1 MINIVQRKATA
12 GAVNL
17 TSDFDD
23 IAINGMKN
31 LSATLKALIFGFHED
46 KTSGTAVLQGLR
58 VSIDSNA
65 KKIFVSSGVAV
76 TKVGVYPFF
85 VNTTAEKELT
95 PEEMNGIGED
105 GKYLVLRPE
114 VKTLDTQEKR
124 LVKTPEGTYEEQAVY
139 SEQSLQYTIELV
151 NTPQNND
158 LTFGKIDSNLNY
170 TEDDD
175 YPILRLSRTLDGVTD
190 FLDTATNNANKDSL
204 MLRDENG
211 RAKIANPS
219 ANDDIAN
226 KVYVDNCINTEK
238 TAREN
243 ADSTLQSNIDKEIS
257 ARQAH
262 EARQDNPHAVTKA
275 QVGLGNC
282 DNTADKDKQVATATK
297 LTTNAGSVTKPV
309 YFSDGKPVAG
319 TYTLGNACSK
329 NVKSATSTTHCNYS
343 TDKEKIPDMSMLAFW
358 TGAYGS
364 DNKSNLAY
372 CAKGAF
378 GDAATK
384 TEANMNVLSA
394 KHLQLKGT
402 DGIGTTNDTPA
413 KWAEKGSCVWYFTK
427 TGQLK
432 NQPAQY
438 GVLLNLVTS
447 SDIKQMFFTCSSGD
461 GEIYQRGG
469 LKGNTDWH
477 ATGWR
482 KMFDNKNLPSA
493 TINVTRIHATA
504 TNDLTLSSFDTDA
517 ITTGSKTG
525 LNIGIDVNEIQA
537 RNNGAAAE
545 LNLNACGGPI
555 VIGTKG
561 KIDGTGLEYNGNAAT
576 ATKAT
581 QDGNGNNIANTYAT
595 KAVATTSAL
604 SSIGKNWNMAGTNGL
619 MSGEDKAFIEAL
631 KKTVTIKGHSYK
643 KSDEDSYVYYY
654 TAKWGSG
661 SEYRFFG

>member
-1 MINIVQRKATA
+1 MINIVQRKAAA

-17 TSDFDD
+17 VSDFDD

-31 LSATLKALIFGFHED
+31 LSATLKALIFGFHEE
-46 KTSGTAVLQGLR
+46 KTSGTAVLQGLL

-65 KKIFVSSGVAV
+65 KKISVSSGVAV

-139 SEQSLQYTIELV
+139 SEQALQYTIELV
-151 NTPQNND
+151 DTPQNND
-158 LTFGKIDSNLNY
+158 LTFGKVDSTLKY
-170 TEDDD
+170 TEDNY
-175 YPILRLSRTLDGVTD
+175 YPILRLSRTLDGVTK
-190 FLDTATNNANKDSL
+190 FLDTATNDATKGSL

-211 RAKIANPS
+211 RAKIAEPS

-243 ADSTLQSNIDKEIS
+243 ADSTLQSNIS
-257 ARQAH
+257 A
-262 EARQDNPHAVTKA
+262 EATERATQDNAITKRIDD
-275 QVGLGNC
+275 LGI
-282 DNTADKDKQVATATK
+282 TAKQYGGNSATATK

-329 NVKSATSTTHCNYS
+329 TVKSATGTTHCNYS

-384 TEANMNVLSA
+384 TEAKMNVLSA

-432 NQPAQY
+432 NQPTQY

-595 KAVATTSAL
+595 KAVATTSA
-604 SSIGKNWNMAGTNGL
+604 NGL
-619 MSGEDKAFIEAL
+619 MSADDKNYINIL
-631 KKTVTIKGHSYK
+631 KKYFYK
-643 KSDEDSYVYYY
+643 
-654 TAKWGSG
+654 G
-661 SEYRFFG
+661 SEDNYLAAQTNGSKYSFIQWT